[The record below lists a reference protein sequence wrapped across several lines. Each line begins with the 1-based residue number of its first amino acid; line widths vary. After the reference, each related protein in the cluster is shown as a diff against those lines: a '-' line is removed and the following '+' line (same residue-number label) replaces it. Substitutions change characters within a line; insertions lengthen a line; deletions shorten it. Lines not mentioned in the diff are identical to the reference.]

1 MKRTT
6 ILLLLLAGFTI
17 SLHAQLVKV
26 ESFKR
31 EQTRVRVTNETHYYL
46 DEYNKK
52 TVPAYLDIFYVGKED
67 VENVGEID
75 SVSSINIVHI
85 DKRSAGSMRVQ
96 MRGGARSIRVFCKK
110 RLPLTITFYDEMSI
124 NDKNDNSGKGL
135 QSQMLYTLYLKDV
148 QDDYIHVED
157 TARYISIE
165 NNELIIPSTD
175 SRLTQIPRL
184 AGNMAVDRFLQN
196 HIIYPT
202 DGSLDKIEGEFLINF
217 VVNKEG
223 QIASFALV
231 SERIKMPDTRM
242 QRRMAKSKRDDFR
255 NLFRKKFTEELNA
268 AFSQMQWEK
277 IGMRLNENNVE
288 EPANVEFRKVH
299 LTFEP

>member
-1 MKRTT
+1 MTYRIFSSLWLFIGITM
-6 ILLLLLAGFTI
+6 
-17 SLHAQLVKV
+17 SLHAQQLKV
-26 ESFKR
+26 DSF
-31 EQTRVRVTNETHYYL
+31 YL
-46 DEYNKK
+46 DKTTLITKLQNEYKYKDGRNND
-52 TVPAYLDIFYVGKED
+52 VFPALLNIYYEGDI
-67 VENVGEID
+67 EID
-75 SVSSINIVHI
+75 SIAAPEILKTE
-85 DKRSAGSMRVQ
+85 KRADGTMSVLLKERTQ
-96 MRGGARSIRVFCKK
+96 YIRFFCKK
-110 RLPLTITFYDEMSI
+110 HLPLTVDFFAEM
-124 NDKNDNSGKGL
+124 NEKDKQNHEDLEGL
-135 QSQMLYTLYLKDV
+135 RRKYHYVLYLKDV
-148 QDDYIHVED
+148 KDDYIHVED

-196 HIIYPT
+196 HITYPT